1 MAGANLLVTNQSTNY
16 TFTDV
21 AEIPIRIKPLTGET
35 IRQTGKTIRDDLLD
49 APWHISSFYGLGMSH
64 AASDVQGQAIA
75 DLRCW
80 ETKNLMAWWPG
91 MWCLG
96 PKAQTPTDI
105 SGTHKITG
113 FYQFRNN
120 YFYFADA
127 VESVTTESI
136 AYWVAST
143 TTWTDC
149 TAVADYNAVHINQGF
164 LCVGMTEQDGVVYAI
179 RTIYHDQGGSF
190 GQIIS
195 SANGTT
201 WSIINHVNAAD
212 CPGPSTSYVCNGL
225 ISIAGVLYS
234 ATLNATNQIL
244 LRQNAAGNAGV
255 TWTTTATSKE
265 SVTSITGLIA
275 YYDYAGV
282 QRPYVLTPEGVFLWD
297 GTTFYKVV
305 NHIGLL
311 GANDS
316 NTGKNPNIWDVERI
330 EGGYLVYPIG
340 KNIVLF
346 HWGDNNTPVR
356 DIISPTYK
364 TQGLPAFRDGLVTAI
379 TSTPDFLFAAIGGDS
394 SSTTGGIYARPAQY
408 LHPLGWFGPFY
419 DIATANRQIR
429 AMHVSS
435 YSDGVVRLHVGVD
448 NGTASD
454 TNPLFFANITK
465 DPRTVSSYAHAPTG
479 TMILPKNDRDLS
491 EQNGVWLKWEF
502 IGTNISSTNKITDVF
517 VSADAAPLA
526 SDGSWGTTLG
536 EATSS
541 GATVNFAATPTGTGQ
556 SAKAV
561 QGRVDLEGGS
571 DASPYIETVN
581 IYVDKQITVKLIHT
595 FAIPLPDRGSVM
607 ARAVQLAHI
616 KSIVTATTYSN
627 VTYGEISATV
637 MKPYLQG
644 GRALTYTDDI
654 DKPGSVN
661 GHSNVKFALIEL
673 VEV

>member
-1 MAGANLLVTNQSTNY
+1 MSGILQITNGSTNY
-16 TFTDV
+16 AFDGVT
-21 AEIPIRIKPLTGET
+21 EIPIRIKPLTGET
-35 IRQTGKTIRDDLLD
+35 VRQTGKTVRDDLLD

-64 AASDVQGQAIA
+64 ADSDVLGQAIA

-80 ETKNLMAWWPG
+80 ETKNIMAWWPG

-96 PKAQTPTDI
+96 PKAQVPTDI
-105 SGTHKITG
+105 TGTHRIKG
-113 FYQFRNN
+113 FFQFRNN
-120 YFYFADA
+120 YFYFADV
-127 VESVTTESI
+127 VESVTTESV
-136 AYWVAST
+136 AYWVAGT

-149 TAVADYNAVHINQGF
+149 TVVADFNATVAGSGF
-164 LCVGMTEQDGVVYAI
+164 NCVGMAEQDGNIYAL
-179 RTIYHDQGGSF
+179 RDLFVAPAARYQLVRST
-190 GQIIS
+190 
-195 SANGTT
+195 NGTT
-201 WSIINHVNAAD
+201 WTLIDHVNAAD
-212 CPGPSTSYVCNGL
+212 CPSPVITIVSEGL
-225 ISIAGVLYS
+225 ISIAGILYT
-234 ATLNATNQIL
+234 ATLDTSNRIL
-244 LRQNAAGNAGV
+244 LRQNAAGNSGV

-265 SVTSITGLIA
+265 SVSAITGLIA

-311 GANDS
+311 GFNDA
-316 NTGKNPNIWDVERI
+316 NTGKNPNIWDVESI
-330 EGGYLVYPIG
+330 EGGYLVYPLG
-340 KNIVLF
+340 KNVVLF
-346 HWGDNNTPVR
+346 HWGANNTPIR

-379 TSTPDFLFAAIGGDS
+379 TSTPDFLFVSIGGDS
-394 SSTTGGIYARPAQY
+394 ASTTGGIYARPAQY
-408 LHPLGWFGPFY
+408 IHPLGWFGPFY

-448 NGTASD
+448 NGTAND

-479 TMILPKNDRDLS
+479 TNILPKNDRDLS

-571 DASPYIETVN
+571 DASPYIETMN

-595 FAIPLPDRGSVM
+595 FAIPLPDQGSVM
-607 ARAVQLAHI
+607 ARAVRLAHI
-616 KSIVTATTYSN
+616 KSIVTATTYSS

-637 MKPYLQG
+637 MKPYIQG
-644 GRALTYTDDI
+644 GRALTYTDSLDR
-654 DKPGSVN
+654 PGTVN
-661 GHSNVKFALIEL
+661 AHSNSKFVLTEF